1 MKASFPLQSISI
13 IARRPIPAKLSGT
26 AKRMLIDAV
35 RDRIPGVTLA
45 KILVSN
51 PLAGLV
57 RAINH
62 APGTKR
68 CTIHLYPTLAKA
80 LKHAA
85 GKRRRV
91 FATQGG
97 PALMTRFHEWRH
109 G

>member
-1 MKASFPLQSISI
+1 M
-13 IARRPIPAKLSGT
+13 IARRAFPAMLSGT

-45 KILVSN
+45 KVLVSN

-68 CTIHLYPTLAKA
+68 CTIHLYPKPAKA

-85 GKRRRV
+85 SKRRRV
-91 FATQGG
+91 FATQRG
-97 PALMTRFHEWRH
+97 PALMTRFHDWRH